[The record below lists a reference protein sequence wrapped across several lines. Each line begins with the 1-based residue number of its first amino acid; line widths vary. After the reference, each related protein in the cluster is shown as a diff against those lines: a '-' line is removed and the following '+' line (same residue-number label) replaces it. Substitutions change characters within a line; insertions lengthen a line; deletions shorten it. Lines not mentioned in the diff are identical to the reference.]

1 MLDNGVDMTF
11 VIFLSL
17 EELGKKKNTF
27 FLELRVKPLFSCIIF
42 NIRIFSLS
50 LLCSSNPS

>member
-17 EELGKKKNTF
+17 EELGKKKTF
-27 FLELRVKPLFSCIIF
+27 FLEE
-42 NIRIFSLS
+42 
-50 LLCSSNPS
+50 

>member
-17 EELGKKKNTF
+17 EELGKKKNTL